1 LISEKGRVVREM
13 FGAIAGRYDFLN
25 HFLSANAD
33 RRWRR
38 LCAAEVRSRLEGT
51 RPAILDLGCGTADLA
66 LELARDASVVGCD
79 FCHPM
84 LVLGKRKLGAPGAR
98 NVELAEADALSL
110 PFRDGTFDA
119 VVSAFVVRNLADL
132 DGGLRETARV
142 LRRGGVLGVLEFALP
157 QSAVFGAAFRFYFSR
172 ILPALGRIV
181 SGVDGPY
188 RYLPESV
195 RTFPGAR
202 ALSERIG
209 GAGFHGVDYRLL
221 TGGIAVLHTATR
233 A

>member
-1 LISEKGRVVREM
+1 LISEKGRAVREM

-25 HFLSANAD
+25 HFLSGNVD

-38 LCAAEVRSRLEGT
+38 VCAEEVRSRLEGA

-66 LELARDASVVGCD
+66 LELARDASVTGCD

-84 LVLGKRKLGAPGAR
+84 LVVGKRKVGR
-98 NVELAEADALSL
+98 TVELAEADALLL

-157 QSAVFGAAFRFYFSR
+157 QSAVFGAAYRFYFSR

-195 RTFPGAR
+195 RTFPGPG

-209 GAGFHGVDYRLL
+209 GAGFRGVDYRLL
-221 TGGIAVLHTATR
+221 TGGIAALYTATR